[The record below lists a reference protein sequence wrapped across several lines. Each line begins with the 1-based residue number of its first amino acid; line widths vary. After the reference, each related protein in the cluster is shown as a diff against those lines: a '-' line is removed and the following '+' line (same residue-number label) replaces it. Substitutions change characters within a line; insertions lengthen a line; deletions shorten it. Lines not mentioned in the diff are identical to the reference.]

1 MLTDFV
7 HETVHT
13 ILHVAGELANLVP
26 PRLLLIAEPI
36 HVCQRHKQSIHAAH
50 LVSEIFDVILLTFE
64 QFVLLSQQ
72 GGELHKQ

>member
-1 MLTDFV
+1 
-7 HETVHT
+7 
-13 ILHVAGELANLVP
+13 
-26 PRLLLIAEPI
+26 LLIAEPI